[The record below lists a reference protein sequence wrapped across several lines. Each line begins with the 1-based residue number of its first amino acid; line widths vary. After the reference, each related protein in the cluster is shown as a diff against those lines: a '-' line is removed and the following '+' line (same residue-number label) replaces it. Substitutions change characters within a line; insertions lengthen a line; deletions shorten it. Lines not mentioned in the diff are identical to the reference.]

1 MRSMSALFLC
11 AATLIQK
18 RNQPLL
24 HPLAIQAIMMF
35 SHALDRLARFC
46 SILGGLVMT
55 AIMLMTCYSLISRNL
70 LDTALVGDF
79 ELTGVGAGAAIAL
92 FMPLCQ
98 LRHENI
104 IVDFF
109 TANRSEAFNFRLDR
123 LGDLLMAVIFAL
135 LSWRCT
141 AAAINAIDTMGASML
156 LGFPDWIVFTSMA
169 IPFGITAVIALSQA
183 ASKFS
188 ANEKAPS

>member
-1 MRSMSALFLC
+1 
-11 AATLIQK
+11 
-18 RNQPLL
+18 
-24 HPLAIQAIMMF
+24 MMF
-35 SHALDRLARFC
+35 SNSLDRIARFC

-55 AIMLMTCYSLISRNL
+55 ALMLMTCYSLISRNL
-70 LDTALVGDF
+70 FDSALIGDF

-98 LRHENI
+98 LKHENI

-123 LGDLLMAVIFAL
+123 LGDVLMAIIFAL
-135 LSWRCT
+135 LAWRCT
-141 AAAINAIDTMGASML
+141 AAAINAVDTMGASML

-169 IPFGITAVIALSQA
+169 IPFAISAIIAASQA
-183 ASKFS
+183 AASFS
-188 ANEKAPS
+188 PTDKASS

>member
-1 MRSMSALFLC
+1 MCSFVD
-11 AATLIQK
+11 
-18 RNQPLL
+18 L
-24 HPLAIQAIMMF
+24 HNKSTAVSSPPAKPIMMF
-35 SHALDRLARFC
+35 SNALDRIARFC

-55 AIMLMTCYSLISRNL
+55 ALMLMTCYSLISRNMF
-70 LDTALVGDF
+70 DAALVGDF

-98 LRHENI
+98 LQRENI

-123 LGDLLMAVIFAL
+123 LGDVLMAIIFTL
-135 LSWRCT
+135 LAWRCT

-169 IPFGITAVIALSQA
+169 IPFGITALIALSQA
-183 ASKFS
+183 TSRFNSNDKASS
-188 ANEKAPS
+188 

>member
-1 MRSMSALFLC
+1 
-11 AATLIQK
+11 
-18 RNQPLL
+18 
-24 HPLAIQAIMMF
+24 MMF
-35 SHALDRLARFC
+35 SNALDRIARFC

-55 AIMLMTCYSLISRNL
+55 ALMLMTCYSLISRNVF
-70 LDTALVGDF
+70 DAALVGDF

-98 LRHENI
+98 LKHENI

-123 LGDLLMAVIFAL
+123 LGDGLMAIIFTL
-135 LSWRCT
+135 LAWRCT

-169 IPFGITAVIALSQA
+169 IPFGITALIAVSQA
-183 ASKFS
+183 FSPFNPNDKASS
-188 ANEKAPS
+188 

>member
-1 MRSMSALFLC
+1 
-11 AATLIQK
+11 
-18 RNQPLL
+18 
-24 HPLAIQAIMMF
+24 MMF
-35 SHALDRLARFC
+35 SNSLDRIARFC

-55 AIMLMTCYSLISRNL
+55 ALMLMTCYSLISRNL
-70 LDTALVGDF
+70 FDSALIGDF

-98 LRHENI
+98 LKHENI

-123 LGDLLMAVIFAL
+123 LGDVLMAIIFAL
-135 LSWRCT
+135 LAWRCT
-141 AAAINAIDTMGASML
+141 AAAINAVDTMGASML

-169 IPFGITAVIALSQA
+169 IPFAISAIIAASQA
-183 ASKFS
+183 SAPFSPTDKASS
-188 ANEKAPS
+188 

>member
-1 MRSMSALFLC
+1 
-11 AATLIQK
+11 
-18 RNQPLL
+18 
-24 HPLAIQAIMMF
+24 MMF
-35 SHALDRLARFC
+35 SNSLDRIARFC

-55 AIMLMTCYSLISRNL
+55 ALMLMTCYSLISRNL
-70 LDTALVGDF
+70 FDSALIGDF

-98 LRHENI
+98 LKHENI

-123 LGDLLMAVIFAL
+123 LGDVLMAIIFAL
-135 LSWRCT
+135 LAWRCT
-141 AAAINAIDTMGASML
+141 AAAINAVDTMGASML

-169 IPFGITAVIALSQA
+169 IPFGITAIIAASQA
-183 ASKFS
+183 AASFS
-188 ANEKAPS
+188 PTDKASS